1 MEKYNNGNY
10 VGAPFNFV
18 PFYNDVVEVD
28 QAQMETHGK
37 IADELLTGEIS
48 YSVKAE
54 TPIFI
59 ADGKKDG
66 AEDVSR
72 FVRNEYGVPVIPG
85 SSMRGLIRSNAQ
97 VLGLASFDDDID
109 DYNLMYRNVAAGA
122 EKKRYNE
129 VLGSKPVTIGKEK
142 SFSILTDVNAGYLV

>member
-1 MEKYNNGNY
+1 MEIYNNGNY

-54 TPIFI
+54 TPTFI

-66 AEDVSR
+66 AE
-72 FVRNEYGVPVIPG
+72 
-85 SSMRGLIRSNAQ
+85 
-97 VLGLASFDDDID
+97 
-109 DYNLMYRNVAAGA
+109 
-122 EKKRYNE
+122 
-129 VLGSKPVTIGKEK
+129 GSKYH
-142 SFSILTDVNAGYLV
+142 SIWNNSIS